1 MKIDEYFSLEEMI
14 ATSYKVDNTPPI
26 AVVINLCSL
35 VHYILVPLRLYMG
48 KPVHINSGYR
58 CPQLNKLV
66 GGVQNSQ
73 HLTGCAADI
82 HVESQS
88 HGMRMF
94 QFLKQLYFVDQL
106 LFEHSGK
113 NQWLHV
119 SFSWEPRHNFNS
131 SYFV

>member
-1 MKIDEYFSLEEMI
+1 MKIDEFFTLEEMI

-26 AVVINLCSL
+26 EVVINLCSL

-106 LFEHSGK
+106 LFEHSRN

-131 SYFV
+131 SYLV